1 MEDCISQAAGLH
13 GWCSPHA
20 LPGLPDFRIFGI
32 LRSMETVKVGKK
44 GQVTIPRRIL
54 DAVGIPAESTVIVEP
69 EADGSIRLRPTA
81 VYPIERYSDERIEE
95 FEQENRLPPA
105 LERRVRQALNRDRT

>member
-1 MEDCISQAAGLH
+1 
-13 GWCSPHA
+13 
-20 LPGLPDFRIFGI
+20 
-32 LRSMETVKVGKK
+32 METVKIGKK

-69 EADGSIRLRPTA
+69 EADGIIRLRPAA